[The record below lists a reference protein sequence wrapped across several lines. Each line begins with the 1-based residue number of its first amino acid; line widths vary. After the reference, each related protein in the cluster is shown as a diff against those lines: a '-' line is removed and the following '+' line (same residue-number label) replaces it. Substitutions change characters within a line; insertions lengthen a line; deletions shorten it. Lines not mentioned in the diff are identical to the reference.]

1 MQVTP
6 TTTLYQ
12 TDANYVDGSTR
23 TPVQSLNQND
33 FLKLVM
39 AQLTHQDPL
48 DPQKDTEFIAQMTQ
62 FSSLEQAKSMQSDM
76 EAMRN
81 EQQLLQA
88 NELLGRS
95 VHLQDDQGALTAGT
109 VTSIQLVEGTPQLV
123 VNGSL
128 YDLSALVSV
137 EPATTTTP

>member
-95 VHLQDDQGALTAGT
+95 VRLQDDQGALTAGT
-109 VTSIQLVEGTPQLV
+109 VSSIQLEEGTPKLV

-128 YDLSALVSV
+128 YDLSSLVSV